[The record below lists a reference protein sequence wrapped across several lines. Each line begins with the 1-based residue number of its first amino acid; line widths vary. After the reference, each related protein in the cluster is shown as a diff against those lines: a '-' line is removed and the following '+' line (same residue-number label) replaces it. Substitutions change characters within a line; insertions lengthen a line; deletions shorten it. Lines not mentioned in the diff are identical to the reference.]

1 MNRRWVPRAVGLP
14 LLVFTAVAYLQAR
27 PEQTSAPAVQ
37 SNQTAEQQALLNRYC
52 GSCHSERVKQ
62 GNFVISTLDI
72 ASVGADAER
81 WELVVRKL
89 RARAMPPAGR
99 PRPTETAYD
108 GLISHLET
116 SLDRVAAANPDPGRT
131 DTFRRLNRT
140 EYQNAIRDLLDLE
153 IDVEAML
160 PGDDSSHGFDNI
172 SVGGLSPTLLER
184 YLSAAQ
190 KISRLAVGT
199 PVKAAGA
206 ETIVLPPDLTQEYHF
221 DGQPFGTR
229 AGTSVHYTFPAD
241 GEYQFELRLTRDRNE
256 LIEGLTEPHQV
267 EVSLDGVRQ
276 QLFTLTP
283 AARTGPVDPVA
294 PQYAPEQ
301 AADAHLNFR
310 TSVTGGPHEVQV
322 AFIKRPSALIET
334 ERQPYLASYNS
345 DRTPRTQPALYSVSI
360 AGPFNPTGIGETP
373 SRKRIFTC
381 RPASATL
388 RRGSPEPEGQRRPAK
403 ASEEQSCA
411 RNILSAL
418 ARRAY
423 RRPATNAEVETLLDF
438 YKQGRADGSFEHGV
452 EMALRAMLTS
462 PAFLFR
468 IEQEPATNAGSI
480 EQDPASVPHPNAG
493 AALGGPRRAG
503 PALRT
508 RQSASAPV
516 VSGSSRTNA
525 YRINDLELASRLSF
539 FLWSSIPDDQL
550 LDAAVSGRLK
560 DAAVL
565 EQQVRRM
572 LADPRAD
579 ALVNNFAAQWLYL
592 RNLDEHKPDNRL
604 FPDFDDNLRQA
615 FRRETELLFESVMTE
630 DRNVLD
636 LLRADYTF
644 VNQRLAKHY
653 GIPNVYGSH
662 FRRVELGKN
671 HVRGGLLGQG
681 SIMTVTSYANRTS
694 PVRRG
699 QWILENLL
707 GTPVPAP
714 PVNVPPL
721 PENAPGAKILTV
733 RERMVQHRAN
743 PVCSSCH
750 QLMDPVGLATE
761 NFDAIGRFRTQS
773 EAGGPIDAS
782 GGLPDGSTFDGAIGL
797 RKAVLNRPELFV
809 STLTEKLMTYALGRG
824 LEYYD
829 APAVRDITRRARTED
844 YRFSSIVLGIVNST
858 PFQMRR
864 AGS

>member
-1 MNRRWVPRAVGLP
+1 MNRRRFPRAIALP
-14 LLVFTAVAYLQAR
+14 SLLLLGVAYPQAR
-27 PEQTSAPAVQ
+27 PEQAGAPSAAPAA
-37 SNQTAEQQALLNRYC
+37 AEQQGLLNKYC
-52 GSCHSERVKQ
+52 AGCHNEKAKQ
-62 GNFVISTLDI
+62 GNFVLSTLDL
-72 ASVGADAER
+72 SNVGTDAER

-89 RARAMPPAGR
+89 RARSMPPAGR
-99 PRPTETAYD
+99 PRPTEAAYD
-108 GLISHLET
+108 GLVAHLET
-116 SLDRVAAANPDPGRT
+116 SLDRVAAAHPDPGRT

-140 EYQNAIRDLLDLE
+140 EYRNAIRDLLAVDV
-153 IDVEAML
+153 DVETLL
-160 PGDDSSHGFDNI
+160 PSDDSSHGFDNI

-184 YLSAAQ
+184 YLSSAQ

-199 PVKAAGA
+199 PVRSAGA
-206 ETIVLPPDLTQEYHF
+206 ESIVLPPDLTQEDHF

-229 AGTSVHYTFPAD
+229 AGASVRYTFPAD
-241 GEYQFELRLTRDRNE
+241 GEYQIELRLTRDRNE

-267 EVSLDGVRQ
+267 EVSIDGVRQ
-276 QLFTLTP
+276 QIFALKP
-283 AARTGPVDPVA
+283 APRAALNDPVA

-310 TSVTGGPHEVQV
+310 TPVTGGPHVVQV
-322 AFIKRPSALIET
+322 GFIKRPSALVET

-373 SRKRIFTC
+373 SRKRIFSC
-381 RPASATL
+381 RPS
-388 RRGSPEPEGQRRPAK
+388 K

-411 RNILSAL
+411 RTILSTL

-423 RRPATNAEVETLLDF
+423 RRPASGEEVQTLLGF
-438 YKQGRADGSFEHGV
+438 YKQGRADGSFEHGI

-468 IEQEPATNAGSI
+468 IEREPSSAKATEGT
-480 EQDPASVPHPNAG
+480 PAAK
-493 AALGGPRRAG
+493 AAEGKPE
-503 PALRT
+503 P
-508 RQSASAPV
+508 
-516 VSGSSRTNA
+516 
-525 YRINDLELASRLSF
+525 YRIDDLALASRLSF
-539 FLWSSIPDDQL
+539 FLWSSIPDDEL
-550 LDAAVSGRLK
+550 LDAAVNGRLK
-560 DAAVL
+560 NPAVL

-572 LADPRAD
+572 LADARAE

-592 RNLDEHKPDNRL
+592 RNLDSTHPDSRL

-615 FRRETELLFESVMTE
+615 FRRETEMLFESIIKD

-644 VNQRLAKHY
+644 LNERLAKHY

-662 FRRVELGKN
+662 FRKVELGPN

-681 SIMTVTSYANRTS
+681 SVMTVTSYANRTS

-699 QWILENLL
+699 KWILENLL
-707 GTPVPAP
+707 GTPVPDP
-714 PVNVPPL
+714 PLNVPPL
-721 PENAPGAKILTV
+721 PENSPGAKVLTV
-733 RERMVQHRAN
+733 RERMVEHRAN
-743 PVCSSCH
+743 AVCASCH
-750 QLMDPVGLATE
+750 QLMDPVGLSTE
-761 NFDAIGRFRTQS
+761 NFDAIGRWRTQS

-782 GGLPDGSTFDGAIGL
+782 GGLPDGSSFDGAIGL

-809 STLTEKLMTYALGRG
+809 TTLTEKLMTYALGRG

-829 APAVRDITRRARTED
+829 APAVRDITRRARTQD
-844 YRFSSIVLGIVNST
+844 YHFSSVVLGIVNST
-858 PFQMRR
+858 PFRMRR
-864 AGS
+864 SRS

>member
-1 MNRRWVPRAVGLP
+1 
-14 LLVFTAVAYLQAR
+14 
-27 PEQTSAPAVQ
+27 
-37 SNQTAEQQALLNRYC
+37 
-52 GSCHSERVKQ
+52 
-62 GNFVISTLDI
+62 
-72 ASVGADAER
+72 
-81 WELVVRKL
+81 
-89 RARAMPPAGR
+89 MPPAGR
-99 PRPTETAYD
+99 PRPSEAAYD
-108 GLISHLET
+108 GLIAQLET

-140 EYQNAIRDLLDLE
+140 EYQNVIRDLLAVE
-153 IDVEAML
+153 IDVETLL
-160 PGDDSSHGFDNI
+160 PSDDSSHGFDNI
-172 SVGGLSPTLLER
+172 SVGGLSPMLLER

-199 PVKAAGA
+199 PVRSAGA
-206 ETIVLPPDLTQEYHF
+206 ETIVLPADLTQEDHF

-229 AGTSVHYTFPAD
+229 AGTSMRYTFPAD

-267 EVSLDGVRQ
+267 EVSVDGVRQ
-276 QLFTLTP
+276 QVFTLKP
-283 AARTGPVDPVA
+283 APRSALNDNVA
-294 PQYAPEQ
+294 PQYVPEQ

-310 TSVTGGPHEVQV
+310 TKVTGGPHIVQV
-322 AFIKRPSALIET
+322 AFIKRPSALVET

-360 AGPFNPTGIGETP
+360 AGPFNPSGIGETP
-373 SRKRIFTC
+373 SRHRIFSC
-381 RPASATL
+381 RPS
-388 RRGSPEPEGQRRPAK
+388 K
-403 ASEEQSCA
+403 ASDEASCA
-411 RNILSAL
+411 KTILSTM

-423 RRPATNAEVETLLDF
+423 RRPATSAEVDTLLGF
-438 YKQGRADGSFEHGV
+438 YKQGRVDGSFEHGI

-468 IEQEPATNAGSI
+468 IEREEAAVRKADTTAASI
-480 EQDPASVPHPNAG
+480 
-493 AALGGPRRAG
+493 
-503 PALRT
+503 
-508 RQSASAPV
+508 
-516 VSGSSRTNA
+516 SRTDT
-525 YRINDLELASRLSF
+525 YRISDLDLASRLSF

-550 LDAAVSGRLK
+550 LDVAVKGRLK
-560 DAAVL
+560 DSAVL

-572 LADPRAD
+572 LADERAD

-592 RNLDEHKPDNRL
+592 RNLDSAKPDSRL

-615 FRRETELLFESVMTE
+615 FRRETELLFESVVK
-630 DRNVLD
+630 DNRSVLD

-644 VNQRLAKHY
+644 LNERLAKHY

-662 FRRVELGKN
+662 FRRVELGPN

-707 GTPVPAP
+707 GTPVPPP

-721 PENAPGAKILTV
+721 PENEPGAKILTM

-743 PVCSSCH
+743 AVCASCH

-761 NFDAIGRFRTQS
+761 NFDAIGRYRTQS
-773 EAGGPIDAS
+773 EAGGPVDAS

-824 LEYYD
+824 LEHYD
-829 APAVRDITRRARTED
+829 APAVRDITRRARTDD
-844 YRFSSIVLGIVNST
+844 YRFSSVVLGIVNST
-858 PFQMRR
+858 PFRMRR
-864 AGS
+864 SGS

>member
-1 MNRRWVPRAVGLP
+1 MNRRWVSRAVGIP
-14 LLVFTAVAYLQAR
+14 LLVATGVVYVQAR
-27 PEQTSAPAVQ
+27 GEQAAVPSAQRAQAGDPQAV
-37 SNQTAEQQALLNRYC
+37 LNRYC
-52 GSCHSERVKQ
+52 AGCHNEKTKQ
-62 GNFVISTLDI
+62 GNFVLSTLDP
-72 ASVGADAER
+72 SNVGADTER

-89 RARAMPPAGR
+89 TARSMPPAGR
-99 PRPTETAYD
+99 PRPTDAVYD
-108 GLISHLET
+108 EVIGHLET
-116 SLDRVAAANPDPGRT
+116 ALDRVAAANPDPGRT

-140 EYQNAIRDLLDLE
+140 EYRNAIRDLLNLD
-153 IDVEAML
+153 IDAETLL
-160 PGDDSSHGFDNI
+160 PSDDSSHGFDNI
-172 SVGGLSPTLLER
+172 SVGGLSPMLLER

-199 PVKAAGA
+199 PVRSAGA
-206 ETIVLPPDLTQEYHF
+206 ETIVLPPDLTQEDHF

-229 AGTSVHYTFPAD
+229 AGARVEHIFPAD
-241 GEYQFELRLTRDRNE
+241 GEYQFEMRLTRDRNE

-267 EVSLDGVRQ
+267 EVSIDGVRQ
-276 QLFTLTP
+276 QIFTLKP
-283 AARTGPVDPVA
+283 APRAAANDPVA

-310 TSVTGGPHEVQV
+310 TRVAGGPHVVQV

-360 AGPFNPTGIGETP
+360 AGPFNPSGIGDTP
-373 SRKRIFTC
+373 SRTRIFSC
-381 RPASATL
+381 RPA
-388 RRGSPEPEGQRRPAK
+388 RPADE
-403 ASEEQSCA
+403 AACA
-411 RNILSAL
+411 RTILSTL

-423 RRPATNAEVETLLDF
+423 RRPVTSDEVQTLVDF

-468 IEQEPATNAGSI
+468 IEREPAALK
-480 EQDPASVPHPNAG
+480 G
-493 AALGGPRRAG
+493 APGKP
-503 PALRT
+503 
-508 RQSASAPV
+508 S
-516 VSGSSRTNA
+516 A
-525 YRINDLELASRLSF
+525 YRIDDVELASRLSF
-539 FLWSSIPDDQL
+539 FLWSSIPDDEL
-550 LDAAVSGRLK
+550 LDVAVKGRLK
-560 DAAVL
+560 DEAVL

-572 LADPRAD
+572 LADQRAE
-579 ALVNNFAAQWLYL
+579 ALVTNFASQWLYL
-592 RNLDEHKPDNRL
+592 RNLESHMPDSRL

-615 FRRETELLFESVMTE
+615 FRRETELLFESVMKE
-630 DRNVLD
+630 NRSVVD

-644 VNQRLAKHY
+644 LNQRLAKHY

-662 FRRVELGKN
+662 FRRVQLGPD

-707 GTPVPAP
+707 GTPVPPP

-721 PENAPGAKILTV
+721 PENEPGAKVLTV

-743 PVCSSCH
+743 PVCASCH

-761 NFDAIGRFRTQS
+761 NFDAIGRYRTQS
-773 EAGGPIDAS
+773 EAGGPVDAS
-782 GGLPDGSTFDGAIGL
+782 GGLPDGSSFDGVTGL
-797 RKAVLNRPELFV
+797 RKAVLKRPELFV
-809 STLTEKLMTYALGRG
+809 TTLTEKLMTYALGRG
-824 LEYYD
+824 LEPYD
-829 APAVRDITRRARTED
+829 ASAIRDITRRARKDD
-844 YRFSSIVLGIVNST
+844 YRFSSVVLGIVNST
-858 PFQMRR
+858 PFKMRR
-864 AGS
+864 SAS

>member
-1 MNRRWVPRAVGLP
+1 MNRRRGPRAIGLP
-14 LLVFTAVAYLQAR
+14 LLLLIGVAYPQAQR
-27 PEQTSAPAVQ
+27 EQAAVPAAQSA
-37 SNQTAEQQALLNRYC
+37 EHALLTRYC
-52 GSCHSERVKQ
+52 AGCHNEKSKQ
-62 GNFVISTLDI
+62 GDFVLTTLDVDK
-72 ASVGADAER
+72 VGSDAKR

-89 RARAMPPAGR
+89 RARSMPPAGR
-99 PRPTETAYD
+99 PRPSEAAYD
-108 GLISHLET
+108 GLVAHLET

-140 EYQNAIRDLLDLE
+140 EYQNAIRDLLAIE
-153 IDVEAML
+153 IDVETFL
-160 PGDDSSHGFDNI
+160 PSDDSSHGFDNI
-172 SVGGLSPTLLER
+172 SVGGLSPMLLER

-199 PVKAAGA
+199 PVRSAGA
-206 ETIVLPPDLTQEYHF
+206 ETVILPADLTQEDHF

-229 AGTSVHYTFPAD
+229 AGASVRYTFPAD

-256 LIEGLTEPHQV
+256 LIEGLTEPHQL
-267 EVSLDGVRQ
+267 EVSVDGVRQ
-276 QLFTLTP
+276 QVFTLKP
-283 AARTGPVDPVA
+283 APRTGPIDTVA

-301 AADAHLNFR
+301 ALDAHLNFR
-310 TSVTGGPHEVQV
+310 ARVTGGPHVVQA

-360 AGPFNPTGIGETP
+360 AGPFNPSGIGETP

-381 RPASATL
+381 H
-388 RRGSPEPEGQRRPAK
+388 PAK
-403 ASEEQSCA
+403 RAGGQGPPDQPKDEASCA
-411 RNILSAL
+411 RTILSTM

-423 RRPATNAEVETLLDF
+423 RRPATNDEVQTLLDF
-438 YKQGRADGSFEHGV
+438 YKQGRGDGSFEHGV

-468 IEQEPATNAGSI
+468 IEQEPGARGARGAT
-480 EQDPASVPHPNAG
+480 G
-493 AALGGPRRAG
+493 ARGA
-503 PALRT
+503 
-508 RQSASAPV
+508 
-516 VSGSSRTNA
+516 A
-525 YRINDLELASRLSF
+525 YRIDDLELASRLSF

-550 LDAAVSGRLK
+550 LDAAIKGRLK
-560 DAAVL
+560 DEAVL

-572 LADPRAD
+572 LADARAE

-592 RNLDEHKPDNRL
+592 RNLDDHKPDNSL

-615 FRRETELLFESVMTE
+615 FRRETELLFQSVLKE
-630 DRNVLD
+630 NRSVLD

-653 GIPNVYGSH
+653 DIPNVYGSH
-662 FRRVELGKN
+662 FRRVELGKD

-707 GTPVPAP
+707 GTPVPP
-714 PVNVPPL
+714 PPQNVPPL
-721 PENAPGAKILTV
+721 PENNPGAKILTV

-743 PVCSSCH
+743 PTCASCH

-761 NFDAIGRFRTQS
+761 NFDAIGRWRTQS

-782 GGLPDGSTFDGAIGL
+782 GGLPDGSAFEGAAGL

-809 STLTEKLMTYALGRG
+809 TTLTEKLMTYALGRG

-829 APAVRDITRRARTED
+829 APAVRDIARRARTDD
-844 YRFSSIVLGIVNST
+844 YRLSSVVLGIVNST
-858 PFQMRR
+858 PFKMRR
-864 AGS
+864 AAAGHPNAAAASGAPARGEGAPQARAE

>member
-1 MNRRWVPRAVGLP
+1 MSRRWVPRAIGLP
-14 LLVFTAVAYLQAR
+14 ALLVMGAVYLQAR
-27 PEQTSAPAVQ
+27 PEQAPAGAAQ
-37 SNQTAEQQALLNRYC
+37 LAQAGTTEDHALLNRYC
-52 GSCHSERVKQ
+52 ASCHNEKTKQ
-62 GNFVISTLDI
+62 GNFVLSTLDP
-72 ASVGADAER
+72 ANVGADAER

-89 RARAMPPAGR
+89 RARSMPPAGR
-99 PRPTETAYD
+99 PRPTESAYD
-108 GLISHLET
+108 KIIGHLET
-116 SLDRVAAANPDPGRT
+116 SLDTVAAKNPDPGRT

-140 EYQNAIRDLLDLE
+140 EYRNAIRDLLGLE
-153 IDVEAML
+153 MDVETLL
-160 PGDDSSHGFDNI
+160 PSDDSSHGFDNI
-172 SVGGLSPTLLER
+172 SVGGLSPMLLER

-199 PVKAAGA
+199 PVRSAGA
-206 ETIVLPPDLTQEYHF
+206 ETVVLPPDLTQEDHF

-229 AGTSVHYTFPAD
+229 AGASVPYTFPAD

-267 EVSLDGVRQ
+267 EVSVDGARLQV
-276 QLFTLTP
+276 FTLQP
-283 AARTGPVDPVA
+283 APRTGQNDNVA
-294 PQYAPEQ
+294 PQYVPEQ
-301 AADAHLNFR
+301 AADAHLNFQTR
-310 TSVTGGPHEVQV
+310 VTGGPHVVQV
-322 AFIKRPSALIET
+322 AFIKRPSALVET

-360 AGPFNPTGIGETP
+360 AGPFNPSGIGETP
-373 SRKRIFTC
+373 SRKRIFSC
-381 RPASATL
+381 H
-388 RRGSPEPEGQRRPAK
+388 PAK
-403 ASEEQSCA
+403 AGNEPSCA
-411 RNILSAL
+411 KTILSTL

-423 RRPATNAEVETLLDF
+423 RRPATAEEVQTLLGF
-438 YKQGRADGSFEHGV
+438 YKQGRADGSFEHGI

-462 PAFLFR
+462 PPFLFR
-468 IEQEPATNAGSI
+468 IEREPS
-480 EQDPASVPHPNAG
+480 
-493 AALGGPRRAG
+493 
-503 PALRT
+503 
-508 RQSASAPV
+508 SAKAPE
-516 VSGSSRTNA
+516 GKTGA
-525 YRINDLELASRLSF
+525 YRIDDLDLASRLSF

-550 LDAAVSGRLK
+550 LDAAVGGRLK
-560 DAAVL
+560 DSKVL

-572 LADPRAD
+572 LADKRAE
-579 ALVNNFAAQWLYL
+579 ALVTNFASQWLYL
-592 RNLDEHKPDNRL
+592 RNLESSKPDSRL

-615 FRRETELLFESVMTE
+615 FRRETEMLFESVVKE
-630 DRNVLD
+630 NRSVID

-644 VNQRLAKHY
+644 LNERLAKHY

-662 FRRVELGKN
+662 FRRVELGPN

-707 GTPVPAP
+707 GTPVPPP

-721 PENAPGAKILTV
+721 PENEPGAKILTM

-743 PVCSSCH
+743 AVCASCH

-761 NFDAIGRFRTQS
+761 NFDAIGRYRTQS

-782 GGLPDGSTFDGAIGL
+782 GGLPDGSSFDGAIGL

-809 STLTEKLMTYALGRG
+809 TTLTEKLMTYALGRG

-829 APAVRDITRRARTED
+829 APAVRDITRRAGTDD
-844 YRFSSIVLGIVNST
+844 YRFSSVVLGIVNST
-858 PFQMRR
+858 PFRMRR
-864 AGS
+864 SGS

>member
-1 MNRRWVPRAVGLP
+1 MVRREIVGAIGLP
-14 LLVFTAVAYLQAR
+14 VLLLAAAAYVHAR
-27 PEQTSAPAVQ
+27 PQQSEIQAAESGAKSAV
-37 SNQTAEQQALLNRYC
+37 SSEQALLTRYC
-52 GSCHSERVKQ
+52 VSCHNEKTKQ
-62 GNFVISTLDI
+62 GNFVLSTLDVANV
-72 ASVGADAER
+72 ASDAER

-89 RARAMPPAGR
+89 RARSMPPMGR
-99 PRPTETAYD
+99 PRPTEAAYD
-108 GLISHLET
+108 SLVSHLET

-140 EYQNAIRDLLDLE
+140 EYRNAIRDLLDVE
-153 IDVEAML
+153 IDVDAML
-160 PGDDSSHGFDNI
+160 PSDDSSHGFDNI
-172 SVGGLSPTLLER
+172 SVGGLSPMLLER

-199 PVKAAGA
+199 PVRSAGA
-206 ETIVLPPDLTQEYHF
+206 ETIVMPPDLTQEDHF

-229 AGTSVHYTFPAD
+229 AGTSVRYTFPAD

-256 LIEGLTEPHQV
+256 LIEGLTEPHEV
-267 EVSLDGVRQ
+267 EVSVDGVRQ
-276 QLFTLTP
+276 QMFTLKP
-283 AARTGPVDPVA
+283 APRTGPVDPVA
-294 PQYAPEQ
+294 PQYVPEQ
-301 AADAHLNFR
+301 AADSHLNFR
-310 TSVTGGPHEVQV
+310 TKVTGGPHVVRV

-360 AGPFNPTGIGETP
+360 AGPFNPSGIGETP
-373 SRKRIFTC
+373 SRKRVFSC
-381 RPASATL
+381 RPAK
-388 RRGSPEPEGQRRPAK
+388 PADE
-403 ASEEQSCA
+403 AACA
-411 RNILSAL
+411 KTIISTL

-423 RRPATNAEVETLLDF
+423 RRPATADEVQTLVDF
-438 YKQGRADGSFEHGV
+438 YKQGRVDGTFEHGV

-468 IEQEPATNAGSI
+468 IEQ
-480 EQDPASVPHPNAG
+480 
-493 AALGGPRRAG
+493 
-503 PALRT
+503 
-508 RQSASAPV
+508 APGTV
-516 VSGSSRTNA
+516 RLKADTTAKMSTAKTPA

-550 LDAAVSGRLK
+550 LDAAVKGRLK

-572 LADPRAD
+572 LADPRSES
-579 ALVNNFAAQWLYL
+579 LVTNFASQWLYL
-592 RNLDEHKPDNRL
+592 RNLESSTPDNRL

-615 FRRETELLFESVMTE
+615 FRRETELLFESVLKE
-630 DRNVLD
+630 NRSVLD

-644 VNQRLAKHY
+644 LNQRLAKHY
-653 GIPNVYGSH
+653 DIPNVYGSH

-681 SIMTVTSYANRTS
+681 SVMTVTSYANRTS

-707 GTPVPAP
+707 GTPVPPP

-721 PENAPGAKILTV
+721 KENAPGEKILTV
-733 RERMVQHRAN
+733 RERMVEHRAN
-743 PVCSSCH
+743 AVCASCH
-750 QLMDPVGLATE
+750 QLMDPVGLSTE
-761 NFDAIGRFRTQS
+761 NFDAIGRYRTQS

-797 RKAVLNRPELFV
+797 KKAVLNRPELFV
-809 STLTEKLMTYALGRG
+809 TTLTEKLMTYALGRG

-844 YRFSSIVLGIVNST
+844 YRFSSVVLGIVNST
-858 PFQMRR
+858 PFRMRR
-864 AGS
+864 AAAQDEGAQQAAQHTQAAQ

>member
-1 MNRRWVPRAVGLP
+1 MSRRWGPHAIGLP
-14 LLVFTAVAYLQAR
+14 LLLLIGVAYPQAQR
-27 PEQTSAPAVQ
+27 GQATVPVAEAGQSA
-37 SNQTAEQQALLNRYC
+37 EHALLTRYC
-52 GSCHSERVKQ
+52 AGCHSEKSKQ
-62 GNFVISTLDI
+62 GNFVLTTLDVDK
-72 ASVGADAER
+72 VGSDAER

-89 RARAMPPAGR
+89 RARSMPPAGR
-99 PRPTETAYD
+99 PRPSEAAYD
-108 GLISHLET
+108 GLIAHLET

-140 EYQNAIRDLLDLE
+140 EYQNAIRDLLAVE
-153 IDVEAML
+153 IDVEGFL
-160 PGDDSSHGFDNI
+160 PSDDSSHGFDNI
-172 SVGGLSPTLLER
+172 SVGGLSPMLLER

-199 PVKAAGA
+199 PVRSAGA
-206 ETIVLPPDLTQEYHF
+206 ETVILPADLTQEDHF

-229 AGTSVHYTFPAD
+229 AGTSVRYTFPAD

-256 LIEGLTEPHQV
+256 LIEGLTELHQL
-267 EVSLDGVRQ
+267 EVSVDGVRQ
-276 QLFTLTP
+276 QVFTLKP
-283 AARTGPVDPVA
+283 APRTGPIDTVA
-294 PQYAPEQ
+294 PQYAPDQ
-301 AADAHLNFR
+301 ALDAHLNFR
-310 TSVTGGPHEVQV
+310 ARVTGGPHVVQA

-360 AGPFNPTGIGETP
+360 AGPFNPSGIGETP

-381 RPASATL
+381 RPV
-388 RRGSPEPEGQRRPAK
+388 K
-403 ASEEQSCA
+403 ASDEASCA
-411 RNILSAL
+411 RTILSTI

-423 RRPATNAEVETLLDF
+423 RRPATNAEVQTLLEF

-468 IEQEPATNAGSI
+468 IEREPETNFGSR
-480 EQDPASVPHPNAG
+480 EQDPAYVRG
-493 AALGGPRRAG
+493 AG
-503 PALRT
+503 PALGT
-508 RQSASAPV
+508 RLP
-516 VSGSSRTNA
+516 A
-525 YRINDLELASRLSF
+525 YRISDLELASRLSF

-550 LDAAVSGRLK
+550 LDAAVKGRLK
-560 DAAVL
+560 DEAVL

-572 LADPRAD
+572 LADARAE

-592 RNLDEHKPDNRL
+592 RNLDDHKPDNRL

-615 FRRETELLFESVMTE
+615 FRRETELLFQSVLKE
-630 DRNVLD
+630 NRSVLD

-699 QWILENLL
+699 KWILENLL
-707 GTPVPAP
+707 GTPVPDP

-721 PENAPGAKILTV
+721 PENSPGEKILTV

-743 PVCSSCH
+743 AVCASCH
-750 QLMDPVGLATE
+750 ALMDPVGLATE
-761 NFDAIGRFRTQS
+761 NFDAIGRYRTQS

-782 GGLPDGSTFDGAIGL
+782 GGLPDGSAFEGAAGL

-809 STLTEKLMTYALGRG
+809 TTLTEKLMTYALGRG

-829 APAVRDITRRARTED
+829 APAVRDITRRARTDD
-844 YRFSSIVLGIVNST
+844 YRLSSVVLGIVNST
-858 PFQMRR
+858 PFKMRR
-864 AGS
+864 AAARGEGAPQARAE